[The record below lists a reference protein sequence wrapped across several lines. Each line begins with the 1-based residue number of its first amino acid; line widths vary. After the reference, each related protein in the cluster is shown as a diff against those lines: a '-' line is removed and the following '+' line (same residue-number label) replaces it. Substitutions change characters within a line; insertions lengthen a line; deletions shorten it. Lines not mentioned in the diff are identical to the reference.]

1 MDTNELP
8 FHLIELMGKALNLH
22 NYMRLFLISL
32 GLRMLT
38 IVSLDDP
45 IPTVVQKK
53 KQKDK
58 HTHRSDP
65 LLKSILQSSTRLTG
79 KYQIFV

>member
-53 KQKDK
+53 QKDK
-58 HTHRSDP
+58 RTHRSDP